1 MVTCSMNKSYH
12 IIAFDT
18 IIPWPNDS
26 VDTL

>member
-1 MVTCSMNKSYH
+1 MNKSYH